1 MASLQQ
7 PITPQQ
13 PEASYERSMDLTRDD
28 SSSGL
33 SSLPNSPQLGP
44 SSMTILGLSG
54 YGHQATA
61 AQHQSSGGDRG
72 TIMPTPC
79 REIESRSSTNG
90 VAMLDD
96 VANRIRSAIPWDR
109 FTKQYGING
118 DRFDHEILTPLLG
131 PLYRAASGDLD
142 AFFNAAMAYHIAKKQ
157 FRKLVSRQEREKR
170 YRDAR
175 ELRDYEKMRDKER
188 WHVRKTAYK
197 KDLADM
203 KHQLEGM
210 KTGRKSGSYRSLEA
224 AIKRRKDLL
233 ASAKARRQVEKKAAK
248 QGWKIAE
255 AEIESVSV
263 HGGRDEL

>member
-1 MASLQQ
+1 MALLQQ
-7 PITPQQ
+7 PTAPPQA
-13 PEASYERSMDLTRDD
+13 EASYEGSMDLTHDD
-28 SSSGL
+28 SSSEL
-33 SSLPNSPQLGP
+33 SSLPNSPQLSP
-44 SSMTILGLSG
+44 SSMTILALSG
-54 YGHQATA
+54 YGHQAIA
-61 AQHQSSGGDRG
+61 AQHQSSGRDRG
-72 TIMPTPC
+72 TITPTPC
-79 REIESRSSTNG
+79 REIESQFSANG

-109 FTKQYGING
+109 FTKQHGING

-210 KTGRKSGSYRSLEA
+210 KTGRKSGPYKSLEA
-224 AIKRRKDLL
+224 AIKTRKDVL
-233 ASAKARRQVEKKAAK
+233 ARAKARRQVEKKAAK
-248 QGWKIAE
+248 EGWKITE
-255 AEIESVSV
+255 AEFGSMSVI
-263 HGGRDEL
+263 GGGDEL